1 MEEKLYCTR
10 CECLIED
17 DDYYTIHDEIICDRC
32 RDDYTVTCECCG
44 ELIWSDEDCGDDN
57 IYLCESCRDENYC
70 SCYHCDRLIHNN
82 DAYEYDGDYYCYD
95 CYEELDKHKSI
106 HPYSYK
112 PCPKFFGKY
121 DKGDSTRFFGV
132 ELEVDK
138 GGYDNDN
145 AREIL
150 DYANY
155 DDEHIYIKSDSS
167 LDDGFEIVSHP
178 ATLDYHLNEFP
189 WEDIT
194 HCAIEQGY
202 RSHQTSTCG
211 LHVHVNRLSL
221 GDTRADQEEV
231 ISRILYLVEA
241 YWNELLKFSRRT
253 EYAMNRWASRYGY
266 ESTPKKLMDKAKR
279 TYNRYVAVNL
289 CPHDTIEFRL
299 FRGTLKLN
307 TLYATIQLVNH
318 ICETA
323 LFLCD
328 CEIQSLSWSDF
339 VAAIQEPE
347 LIRYLKERRLYINEE
362 ITNEEDI

>member
-1 MEEKLYCTR
+1 MEEKLFCTR

-17 DDYYTIHDEIICDRC
+17 DDYYTVHDEIICDRC

-44 ELIWSDEDCGDDN
+44 ELIWCNEDCGDDH

-70 SCYHCDRLIHNN
+70 SCYHCDRLIHN
-82 DAYEYDGDYYCYD
+82 DDSYE
-95 CYEELDKHKSI
+95 
-106 HPYSYK
+106 
-112 PCPKFFGKY
+112 
-121 DKGDSTRFFGV
+121 
-132 ELEVDK
+132 
-138 GGYDNDN
+138 
-145 AREIL
+145 
-150 DYANY
+150 

-221 GDTRADQEEV
+221 GDTRTDQEEV

-253 EYAMNRWASRYGY
+253 ESAMNRWASRYGY
-266 ESTPKKLMDKAKR
+266 ESTPKKLMDKAKS

-328 CEIQSLSWSDF
+328 SEIQSLSWSDF
-339 VAAIQEPE
+339 VAKITEPE
-347 LIRYLKERRLYINEE
+347 LIRYLKERRIYINEE
-362 ITNEEDI
+362 ISVAISRVLEAFYNKEDLIEI

>member
-10 CECLIED
+10 CECLIEN
-17 DDYYTIHDEIICDRC
+17 DDYDTIHDEIICDRC
-32 RDDYTVTCECCG
+32 CDDYTVLCECCN
-44 ELIWSDEDCGDDN
+44 ERIWLDEDCGDN
-57 IYLCESCRDENYC
+57 SIYLCESCRDNNY
-70 SCYHCDRLIHNN
+70 SYCYNCERLIHNE
-82 DAYEYDGDYYCYD
+82 DSYEYDNEYYCCS
-95 CYEELDKHKSI
+95 CYEELDKCRGI

-138 GGYDNDN
+138 GGQEDDN
-145 AREIL
+145 ANQIL

-155 DDEHIYIKSDSS
+155 DAEHIYIKNDGS
-167 LDDGFEIVSHP
+167 LNDGFEIVSHP

-189 WEDIT
+189 WEDIL
-194 HCAIEQGY
+194 HNAMQMGY

-211 LHVHVNRLSL
+211 LHIHVNRLSL
-221 GDTRADQEEV
+221 GETHYDQEDV
-231 ISRILYLVEA
+231 ISRVLYLVEA

-253 EYAMNRWASRYGY
+253 ESAMNRWASRYGY
-266 ESTPKKLMDKAKR
+266 ESTPKKLMDKAKS
-279 TYNRYVAVNL
+279 TYGRYVAVNL
-289 CPHDTIEFRL
+289 CPRDTIEFRL

-307 TLYATIQLVNH
+307 TLHATIQLVNH

-328 CEIQSLSWSDF
+328 DEIQSLSWSDF
-339 VAAIQEPE
+339 VADIKDPE
-347 LIRYLKERRLYINEE
+347 LIRYLKERRLYINEKTDTEEE
-362 ITNEEDI
+362 I